1 MWLRQLFGMHCEIP
15 GFMVETSASSRL
27 LSEIAVKVA
36 LLEGREKR
44 SSSFSIVEID

>member
-1 MWLRQLFGMHCEIP
+1 MHCEIP

-36 LLEGREKR
+36 LLEGRESGR
-44 SSSFSIVEID
+44 LLFSIVEID